1 MIAGTDI
8 SRLVLCPVQPDEDGE
23 VQDVYEPTVVPFREN
38 GKEEMELAREM
49 AQKMTDADNNVQVQ
63 IVEHQYTYEDQNL
76 VETIR
81 GDG

>member
-49 AQKMTDADNNVQVQ
+49 AQKMTDADKQRPGPDRRVPV
-63 IVEHQYTYEDQNL
+63 HL
-76 VETIR
+76 R
-81 GDG
+81 GPEPR